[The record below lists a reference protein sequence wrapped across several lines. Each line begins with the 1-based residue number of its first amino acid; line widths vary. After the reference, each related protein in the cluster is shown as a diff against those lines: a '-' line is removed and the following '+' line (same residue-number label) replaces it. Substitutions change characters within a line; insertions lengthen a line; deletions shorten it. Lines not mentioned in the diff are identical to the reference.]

1 MNSFKEL
8 NLNDKLVAGLAKQN
22 ITIPTDIQQK
32 VIGPIMENKDVIG
45 EAVTGSGKTLAYLL
59 PAFQRIDTESRD
71 LHTLVLAP
79 SHELVVQINNVIK
92 DLANAS
98 DYPVRSVT
106 VMGNVNIKR
115 QIESL
120 KTKPH
125 IIVGTPGRVIELI
138 KAKKLKAHLIQTIVI
153 DEADKLLSRDNITAI
168 NAIIKTT
175 LKQRQLLA
183 FSASIKQIA
192 IDTANEIMKE
202 PVLFQL
208 SEEKLNSDIEHQYL
222 VSSRRDKINTLRK
235 TIHAAKPNKSIVFI
249 NKNELIQDVANRLNY
264 HKIKTVSI
272 FGNATKKE
280 RKQALDAF
288 KSGKASV
295 LVASDLVARGLD
307 LTDLT
312 HVFNLDIP
320 VDLHEYTHRVGR
332 TGRAGA
338 KGCAISIVTEKE
350 VQFLRQISM
359 LNGITFS
366 QKDLAEGKVVEYTE
380 TQEDKAAKKKAQ
392 VEANAKR
399 QKAKSQQN
407 KNKPYKKKP
416 YKKK

>member
-8 NLNDKLVAGLAKQN
+8 NLKDQLIKGLAKQN
-22 ITIPTDIQQK
+22 ITIPTDIQEK
-32 VIGPIMENKDVIG
+32 VIQPILDNKDVIG

-59 PAFQRIDTESRD
+59 PAFERIDIESRN

-79 SHELVVQINNVIK
+79 SHELVIQINNVIK
-92 DLANAS
+92 ALAKAA
-98 DYPVRSVT
+98 DYPVRSMT
-106 VMGNVNIKR
+106 VIGNVNIKR

-120 KTKPH
+120 KSKPH

-138 KAKKLKAHLIQTIVI
+138 KAKKLKSHLIQTIVI

-168 NAIIKTT
+168 NSIIKTT

-183 FSASIKQIA
+183 FSASIKQLSINA
-192 IDTANEIMKE
+192 ANDIMKD

-208 SEEKLNSDIEHQYL
+208 SDEKLNNDIEHHYM
-222 VSSRRDKINTLRK
+222 VSSRRDKINVLRK
-235 TIHAAKPNKSIVFI
+235 MIHAAKPTKSIVFI
-249 NKNELIQDVANRLNY
+249 NKNELIQDIANRLNY

-272 FGNATKKE
+272 YGDATKKE
-280 RKQALDAF
+280 RKQALDDF
-288 KSGKASV
+288 KSGKSTV

-307 LTDLT
+307 LQNLS
-312 HVFNLDIP
+312 HVFNMDIP

-332 TGRAGA
+332 TGRAGE

-350 VQFLRQISM
+350 VQFINQISR

-366 QKDLAEGKVVEYTE
+366 RKDLADGLIIDFV
-380 TQEDKAAKKKAQ
+380 AADIKKL
-392 VEANAKR
+392 
-399 QKAKSQQN
+399 KSSSSN
-407 KNKPYKKKP
+407 
-416 YKKK
+416 

>member
-1 MNSFKEL
+1 MNSFNEL
-8 NLNDKLVAGLAKQN
+8 NLNEQLVSGLAKQN
-22 ITIPTDIQQK
+22 ITIPTDIQAK
-32 VIGPIMENKDVIG
+32 VIQPILENKDVIG

-79 SHELVVQINNVIK
+79 SHELVIQINNVIK
-92 DLANAS
+92 ELAKTA
-98 DYPVRSVT
+98 DYPVRSLT
-106 VMGNVNIKR
+106 VIGNVNIKR
-115 QIESL
+115 QIEGL
-120 KTKPH
+120 KSKPH

-138 KAKKLKAHLIQTIVI
+138 KARKLKAHLIQTIVI
-153 DEADKLLSRDNITAI
+153 DEADKLLSIDNITAI
-168 NAIIKTT
+168 NSIIKTT
-175 LKQRQLLA
+175 LKQRQILA
-183 FSASIKQIA
+183 FSASIKQVA
-192 IDTANEIMKE
+192 IDKANEIMKE

-208 SEEKLNSDIEHQYL
+208 SEEKLNNDIEHLY
-222 VSSRRDKINTLRK
+222 VTSSRRDKTNTLRRL
-235 TIHAAKPNKSIVFI
+235 IHAAKPKKSIVFI

-288 KSGKASV
+288 KSGKATV

-307 LTDLT
+307 LQDLT

-338 KGCAISIVTEKE
+338 KGCAISIVTDKE
-350 VQFLRQISM
+350 TQFLRQISR
-359 LNGITFS
+359 LNGIEFTR
-366 QKDLAEGKVVEYTE
+366 KDMAEGKVIDYVESE
-380 TQEDKAAKKKAQ
+380 DSTQAKKPVNKTAQ
-392 VEANAKR
+392 
-399 QKAKSQQN
+399 
-407 KNKPYKKKP
+407 KKKP
-416 YKKK
+416 KYIPKNKK